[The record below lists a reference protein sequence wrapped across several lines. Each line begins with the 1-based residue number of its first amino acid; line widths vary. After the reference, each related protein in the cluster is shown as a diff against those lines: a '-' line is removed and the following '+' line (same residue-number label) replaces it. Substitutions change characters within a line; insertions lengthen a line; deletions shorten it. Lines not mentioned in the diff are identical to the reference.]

1 MNDSITIYNLIGN
14 LLYMTHDNIVNL
26 MVVVLI
32 IIIIIRVGLKSTC
45 VSVLDVEKYY

>member
-14 LLYMTHDNIVNL
+14 LLYMTHDNIFNL

-32 IIIIIRVGLKSTC
+32 IRVRLKSTC

>member
-14 LLYMTHDNIVNL
+14 LLYMTHDNIFNL

-32 IIIIIRVGLKSTC
+32 IRVRLKSTW

>member
-14 LLYMTHDNIVNL
+14 LLYMTHDNIFNL

-32 IIIIIRVGLKSTC
+32 IRVRLKSTC
-45 VSVLDVEKYY
+45 VSVLDIEKYY

>member
-14 LLYMTHDNIVNL
+14 LFYMTHDNIFNL

-32 IIIIIRVGLKSTC
+32 IRVRLKSTC